1 MVATV
6 GKVGTGGVS
15 DRPPELVPVL
25 GVGTVATSTPGNG
38 ETGGVSDGPLAATC
52 L

>member
-6 GKVGTGGVS
+6 GKGGTGGVS
-15 DRPPELVPVL
+15 DRPPEFVPVL
-25 GVGTVATSTPGNG
+25 GVGTVAASTPGN
-38 ETGGVSDGPLAATC
+38 GGVSDGPLAATC